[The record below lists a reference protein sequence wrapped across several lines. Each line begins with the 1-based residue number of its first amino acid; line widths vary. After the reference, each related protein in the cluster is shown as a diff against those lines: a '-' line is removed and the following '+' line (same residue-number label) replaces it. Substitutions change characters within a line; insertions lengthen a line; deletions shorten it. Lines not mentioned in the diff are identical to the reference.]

1 MESSKNEGGILEM
14 DVFAVAEHC
23 QGGLESIS
31 VELLHLA
38 NSIKGS
44 GVSNAIVLGRNA
56 AMSAQ
61 NLSKYADKVWA
72 VEHEEPESCDAEVW
86 VDIICQI
93 LTGKNRPL
101 LILVGDTPSGR
112 ELAPSL
118 AVKLNAPVQTDV
130 VGVALSD
137 GVHVTKYVF
146 QGKAMIDMELRKSEC
161 YVLTVRQRVFKDG
174 PQVTGHVELVSVRPS
189 IAPARE
195 FVRRV
200 EPEKGE
206 VDISAEQVLV
216 TVGKGI
222 GDRAKMQ
229 IAEDL
234 AELLGGVTAGSRP
247 IIDLGWLPKDRQVG
261 SSGKTVSPKLYVG
274 LGVSG
279 ASQHVMGM
287 KDSALIIAVNKDPDA
302 PIFAV
307 AEYGIPGDIHEIV
320 PELVSQLR
328 RTKG

>member
-1 MESSKNEGGILEM
+1 VSMEI
-14 DVFAVAEHC
+14 FAVAEHS
-23 QGGLESIS
+23 QGELASVS

-38 NSIKGS
+38 NAIKGS
-44 GVSNAIVLGRNA
+44 GTSNAIVFGRNA
-56 AMSAQ
+56 AMSAR

-72 VEHEEPESCDAEVW
+72 VEDEQLENCDPEVC

-101 LILVGDTPSGR
+101 LILVGDTPSGK

-118 AVKLNAPVQTDV
+118 AVELGAPVQTDV
-130 VGVALSD
+130 VGVTVSD
-137 GVHVTKYVF
+137 VVRVTKYIF
-146 QGKAMIDMELRKSEC
+146 QGKAMVDMEMRKSEC
-161 YVLTVRQRVFKDG
+161 YVVTVRQKVFKDG
-174 PQVTGHVELVSVRPS
+174 PEVSGEVELVPIRQLT
-189 IAPARE
+189 APRRK
-195 FVRRV
+195 FVRCV

-206 VDISAEQVLV
+206 VDISAQDVLV

-222 GDRAKMQ
+222 GDRSTMQ
-229 IAEDL
+229 IVEEL
-234 AELLGGVTAGSRP
+234 AQLLGGATAGSRP

-287 KDSALIIAVNKDPDA
+287 KDSELIIAVNKDPDA

-307 AEYGIPGDIHEIV
+307 AEYGIPGDIHEIL

-328 RTKG
+328 GTKG